1 MARAKTKA
9 SHKKVRY
16 KYIFAGRAHEPI
28 TKLNELRGWRSVLGL
43 FAFLG
48 NKWTPI
54 GDAELHRLSGYGGYV
69 HTDATVLEDKFRN
82 KGHGIHLYLALIHAA
97 KKIGANRIY
106 SSRILNQN
114 SGPMWCTKLR
124 EFYEVRGPKAK
135 KKCSCGCRRC
145 LRQWGRYYIDLT
157 KLNLR
162 SMPI

>member
-16 KYIFAGRAHEPI
+16 KYIFADRSHEPI
-28 TKLNELRGWRSVLGL
+28 TKLSEVHEWRSTLGL
-43 FAFLG
+43 FAFLR
-48 NKWTPI
+48 NKWIPV
-54 GDAELHRLSGYGGYV
+54 GRAELCRLSGCGGYV
-69 HTDATVLEDKFRN
+69 HTDATELDDKFRN

-106 SSRILNQN
+106 SSRSLNQN
-114 SGPMWCTKLR
+114 SGPMWCIKLR
-124 EFYEVRGPKAK
+124 EFYKVRGPKAK

-145 LRQWGRYYIDLT
+145 MRQWGRYYIDLT

-162 SMPI
+162 SMPL